1 LLFNKELIIKIKVGM
16 NMIKQNESFK
26 KGFYMAKEEIIN
38 LIYDLQDE
46 LWGDR
51 KGYNSEMR
59 AQMEFCK
66 ELRMKLSNF
75 SLDTISQ
82 KPVFHKD

>member
-1 LLFNKELIIKIKVGM
+1 MKIKVGM
-16 NMIKQNESFK
+16 NKIEQNESFK
-26 KGFYMAKEEIIN
+26 KGFYMAKEEFWN
-38 LIYDLQDE
+38 LLFELQDE

-66 ELRMKLSNF
+66 ELRKKLDKLN
-75 SLDTISQ
+75 LDTIS
-82 KPVFHKD
+82 KKIDLHEIK

>member
-1 LLFNKELIIKIKVGM
+1 MNK
-16 NMIKQNESFK
+16 IKQNESFK
-26 KGFYMAKEEIIN
+26 KRFYMAKEEIMN

-66 ELRMKLSNF
+66 DR
-75 SLDTISQ
+75 
-82 KPVFHKD
+82 

>member
-1 LLFNKELIIKIKVGM
+1 MNK
-16 NMIKQNESFK
+16 IKQNESFK
-26 KGFYMAKEEIIN
+26 KGFYMAKEEIMN

-66 ELRMKLSNF
+66 DR
-75 SLDTISQ
+75 
-82 KPVFHKD
+82 

>member
-1 LLFNKELIIKIKVGM
+1 MNNIKHK
-16 NMIKQNESFK
+16 ESFK
-26 KGFYMAKEEIIN
+26 KGFNMAKEEIIN

-66 ELRMKLSNF
+66 ELRKRLFNLSP
-75 SLDTISQ
+75 D
-82 KPVFHKD
+82 

>member
-1 LLFNKELIIKIKVGM
+1 M
-16 NMIKQNESFK
+16 NNIKQNESFK
-26 KGFYMAKEEIIN
+26 KGFNVAKEEIIN

-59 AQMEFCK
+59 AQMEFAK
-66 ELRMKLSNF
+66 ELRKRLFNLSQ
-75 SLDTISQ
+75 D
-82 KPVFHKD
+82 

>member
-1 LLFNKELIIKIKVGM
+1 MKIKVGM
-16 NMIKQNESFK
+16 NKIEQNESFK

-66 ELRMKLSNF
+66 ELRKKLDKLN
-75 SLDTISQ
+75 LDTIS
-82 KPVFHKD
+82 KKIDLHEIK

>member
-1 LLFNKELIIKIKVGM
+1 MNLLCN
-16 NMIKQNESFK
+16 
-26 KGFYMAKEEIIN
+26 
-38 LIYDLQDE
+38 LQDE

-66 ELRMKLSNF
+66 ELRKKLYKLN
-75 SLDTISQ
+75 LDTIS
-82 KPVFHKD
+82 KKIDLHEIK

>member
-1 LLFNKELIIKIKVGM
+1 M
-16 NMIKQNESFK
+16 NEIKQNESFK
-26 KGFYMAKEEIIN
+26 KGFYMAKEEIMN

-66 ELRMKLSNF
+66 DR
-75 SLDTISQ
+75 
-82 KPVFHKD
+82 

>member
-1 LLFNKELIIKIKVGM
+1 MKK
-16 NMIKQNESFK
+16 IKQNESFK

-66 ELRMKLSNF
+66 ELRKKLDKLN
-75 SLDTISQ
+75 LDTIS
-82 KPVFHKD
+82 KKIDLHEIK

>member
-1 LLFNKELIIKIKVGM
+1 MLFNKEAIIKIKVGM
-16 NMIKQNESFK
+16 NKIKQNESFK
-26 KGFYMAKEEIIN
+26 KGFYMAKE
-38 LIYDLQDE
+38 E

-66 ELRMKLSNF
+66 ELRKKLSNF
-75 SLDTISQ
+75 SLDAISQ
-82 KPVFHKD
+82 KSVFHKD